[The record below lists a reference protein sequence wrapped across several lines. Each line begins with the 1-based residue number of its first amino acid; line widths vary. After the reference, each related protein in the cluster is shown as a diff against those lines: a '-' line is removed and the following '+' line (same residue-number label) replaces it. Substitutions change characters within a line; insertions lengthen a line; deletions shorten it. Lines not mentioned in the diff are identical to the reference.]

1 MKQNTF
7 QQLQRTF
14 GTFNQKRELY
24 VFYFCKC
31 RRHKDVSLTKIKNS
45 ALDHIHLNWKGSS
58 FNGNQIHN
66 CFKVESMW
74 EVWYFLT
81 CISRILFF
89 GRRKVVFNF
98 VDITIVS
105 MILRY
110 ACPAFLLQNNQGLF
124 LCKFVYDWI
133 LVTEYGQKNR
143 HDVEEKDL
151 KEFLRLQ
158 KLASEDDEEQ
168 TDGNYMLIVCLIR
181 SFHKSR
187 ESK

>member
-1 MKQNTF
+1 M
-7 QQLQRTF
+7 
-14 GTFNQKRELY
+14 
-24 VFYFCKC
+24 
-31 RRHKDVSLTKIKNS
+31 
-45 ALDHIHLNWKGSS
+45 
-58 FNGNQIHN
+58 
-66 CFKVESMW
+66 
-74 EVWYFLT
+74 
-81 CISRILFF
+81 
-89 GRRKVVFNF
+89 
-98 VDITIVS
+98 
-105 MILRY
+105 
-110 ACPAFLLQNNQGLF
+110 LQNNQGLF

-168 TDGNYMLIVCLIR
+168 TDGNYMLIVCLIQ